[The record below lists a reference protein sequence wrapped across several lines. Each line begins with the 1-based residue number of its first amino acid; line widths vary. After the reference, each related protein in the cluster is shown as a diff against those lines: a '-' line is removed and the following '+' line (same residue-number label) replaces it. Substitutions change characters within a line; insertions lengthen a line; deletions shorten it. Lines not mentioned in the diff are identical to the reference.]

1 MFKHVEPLKLIIDMN
16 DFMVNISLC
25 MKIEF
30 MFRHE
35 FIKEMLLIFY
45 AHIYVFDADDELR
58 LHKKGCKYKLL
69 TEGST
74 GFQ

>member
-35 FIKEMLLIFY
+35 FIKEMLMTFY
-45 AHIYVFDADDELR
+45 AHIYIYIYIYIYVFDADDEL
-58 LHKKGCKYKLL
+58 
-69 TEGST
+69 
-74 GFQ
+74 

>member
-1 MFKHVEPLKLIIDMN
+1 
-16 DFMVNISLC
+16 

>member
-1 MFKHVEPLKLIIDMN
+1 MN